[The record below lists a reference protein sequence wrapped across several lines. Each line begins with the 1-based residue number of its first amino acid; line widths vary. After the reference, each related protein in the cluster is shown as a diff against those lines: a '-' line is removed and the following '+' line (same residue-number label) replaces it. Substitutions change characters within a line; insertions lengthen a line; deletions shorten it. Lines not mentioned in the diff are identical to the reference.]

1 MTMGESMNADSRL
14 DFVTALPVDDCL
26 RLLKRGARRTAER
39 RLLVQLKGDALS
51 VEWAALRVRRGQAPL
66 LWLLRFEG
74 DLTPVSTGT
83 RVRGSV
89 VHNTRLESL
98 LIVPGLITVLCCG
111 LGIALEVQFVS
122 ILSVILLI
130 LFATYYGLY
139 RHLLSRQ
146 AHDLLRWVYEWLT
159 VPQGRAGG
167 SL

>member
-1 MTMGESMNADSRL
+1 MTSEPPNTTSRL

-26 RLLKRGARRTAER
+26 RLLTRGARRTAER
-39 RLLVQLKGDALS
+39 RLLVQLKGDALV

-83 RVRGSV
+83 RVRGGV
-89 VHNTRLESL
+89 VRNRALESL
-98 LIVPGLITVLCCG
+98 LAVPGLVAALCG
-111 LGIALEVQFVS
+111 VLGIALDVPFVA
-122 ILSVILLI
+122 ILSAIFLT
-130 LFATYYGLY
+130 LFATYYVQY
-139 RHLLSRQ
+139 RHLLNRQ